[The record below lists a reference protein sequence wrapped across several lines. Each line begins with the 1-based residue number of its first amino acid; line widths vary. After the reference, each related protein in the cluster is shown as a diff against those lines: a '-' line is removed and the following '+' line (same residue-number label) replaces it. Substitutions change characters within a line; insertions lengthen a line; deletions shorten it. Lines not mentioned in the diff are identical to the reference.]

1 MRLRRRHKTDAHDVA
16 ALVWI
21 VQGVYYLITGI
32 WAVVGVESFQK
43 ITGPKYDVWLV
54 KTVGAI
60 VTVIGGVLLSAGLRR
75 ERAPEIPVLAVGSAL
90 SLGGV
95 STWYSL
101 RGRISKVYLLD
112 TLAEVMLIALWFVL
126 RGGGEQK

>member
-21 VQGVYYLITGI
+21 VQGVYYLITGV